1 MQKHATAIAQGE
13 VIVVYVDQ
21 CHLVWQD
28 ACGYVWGPSSQRMAV
43 PITNQ
48 RERQTYYGAIEPLSG
63 EVTALLTEAG
73 NGYWTCI
80 FVEYLRQ
87 HYAGKRLIIC
97 WDGASYHRGCEMQEY
112 LEAVNFGYSLD
123 DWPVTCIRFAPN
135 APQQNPIEDVW
146 LQAKTFIR
154 KNWRRCDATFG
165 SIKLLFE
172 EALENLTF
180 DFKKLRMYIQDLQ
193 II

>member
-1 MQKHATAIAQGE
+1 MQKHATAIAQGD

-28 ACGYVWGPSSQRMAV
+28 ACGYVWGPSSQRMTV

-97 WDGASYHRGCEMQEY
+97 WDGASYHRGSEMQEY
-112 LEAVNFGYSLD
+112 LEAVNLGYPPD

-146 LQAKTFIR
+146 LHAKTFVR
-154 KNWRRCDATFG
+154 KNRQRCDATFG

-193 II
+193 LI